1 MKKKRFQRVG
11 TMQFI
16 AEEQLRTNWLIEQIS
31 KTSVCVFVR
40 EREFENGNRE
50 RERERER
57 ERDEAQQLSDKGD

>member
-11 TMQFI
+11 TMQLI
-16 AEEQLRTNWLIEQIS
+16 AEEQLRTNWIIEQIS

-57 ERDEAQQLSDKGD
+57 RSTIVVR